1 MGSLTGKY
9 RAVVISV
16 DDPKGLMRTQIRVVG
31 MMMGYQMPHCRGQK
45 LYCPMQTRFHHF
57 CPAIKYG

>member
-31 MMMGYQMPHCRGQK
+31 LIAVGRSYIVQCKHVFTISAR
-45 LYCPMQTRFHHF
+45 R
-57 CPAIKYG
+57 

>member
-16 DDPKGLMRTQIRVVG
+16 DDPKGLMRTQIR
-31 MMMGYQMPHCRGQK
+31 
-45 LYCPMQTRFHHF
+45 
-57 CPAIKYG
+57 

>member
-9 RAVVISV
+9 RAVVVSV

-31 MMMGYQMPHCRGQK
+31 MMDGLPDALIAVGRSYIVQCKHVFTISAR
-45 LYCPMQTRFHHF
+45 R
-57 CPAIKYG
+57 